1 MVKSAQQAYQ
11 MRNVVEPDE
20 VTSSRDPV
28 GCALGSLPHFDAIQG
43 PLVGALAPARRRG
56 EPPRPLWCVQGHQLP
71 PRIGWHALA
80 RLTRASRA
88 HGGETGGGT
97 AVRLAATACA
107 VLTSGLRSQMA
118 TDLTSPASRLTS
130 GSSAGDRVPP
140 ATPQLAAQLAKLID
154 SVPPEKRK
162 RVLEQAG
169 VAEVASSRERIVDQ
183 TLTIASSL
191 SVVHFYIG
199 SDLISKLSDRVT
211 KADKISA
218 SRWVFFSTCNT
229 GQHLSIIRTSSKV
242 SSRTSISSTTQQT
255 GGRSRAASTQ
265 GRSSNGDRKM
275 RRKRGMIANWMYRA

>member
-1 MVKSAQQAYQ
+1 

-71 PRIGWHALA
+71 PHIGWHALA

-88 HGGETGGGT
+88 HGGKTGGGT

-107 VLTSGLRSQMA
+107 VLASGLRSQMA
-118 TDLTSPASRLTS
+118 TDLTPPASRLTS

-154 SVPPEKRK
+154 SVPHEKRK

-169 VAEVASSRERIVDQ
+169 VVEVASSRERVVEK
-183 TLTIASSL
+183 TLYVASSL
-191 SVVHFYIG
+191 SFVHFYIG
-199 SDLISKLSDRVT
+199 SDLISKLCDRVA
-211 KADKISA
+211 KADK
-218 SRWVFFSTCNT
+218 NT
-229 GQHLSIIRTSSKV
+229 PLLSLDGACLVTIGFVVTVQACIVVYWGHLVHVVLVELGAGV
-242 SSRTSISSTTQQT
+242 SSSAYSYFNTST
-255 GGRSRAASTQ
+255 R
-265 GRSSNGDRKM
+265 
-275 RRKRGMIANWMYRA
+275 